1 MLSLTFES
9 NLAHILMR
17 SVTLSV
23 SVSCYLYDLGLTD
36 ALYIIDQA
44 HAPLRTYTSTS
55 RPAYSVRYY
64 CRAPRQYSK
73 LSHLAAR
80 FELNL
85 RHHYRVKLRY

>member
-36 ALYIIDQA
+36 ELYIIDQA
-44 HAPLRTYTSTS
+44 ICEGGISWLKTVDSEKVLSKSKFEAQMYVPSSMKCLAKKNYHPL
-55 RPAYSVRYY
+55 
-64 CRAPRQYSK
+64 SK
-73 LSHLAAR
+73 
-80 FELNL
+80 
-85 RHHYRVKLRY
+85 K